1 MPEKSKKSL
10 SERFDEKIFENMQRK
25 FEVMEQALANLIG
38 QLGEGYPKVLADI
51 STQEHNALSVA
62 LAYANWLESD
72 LLKSY
77 VIDFLRL
84 SPARKGKRAKQ
95 LTQIG
100 VASRGTTDSDDGI
113 TAKLK
118 RMLRIGTG

>member
-1 MPEKSKKSL
+1 MSEKIEKSL
-10 SERFDEKIFENMQRK
+10 SQRFDEKIFENMARK

-51 STQEHNALSVA
+51 TTQEHNALTVA
-62 LAYANWLESD
+62 LAYADWLESE
-72 LLKSY
+72 LLQSY
-77 VIDFLRL
+77 VINFLRI

-100 VASRGTTDSDDGI
+100 VASRSVSDTDDGI
-113 TAKLK
+113 VAKIK
-118 RMLRIGTG
+118 RTLRIGTG